1 MTTKVTI
8 NRAPVMTLWAA
19 VVAGRLGFDRDTAL
33 TLAKVVTGLNAQAKG
48 QRLGIFE
55 PGTHKERIEKLQQR
69 PVGESFAVELLG
81 RAVPVIRTEEGLRAV
96 DDGKPVSPA
105 SVERYLAGKFG
116 ENLAAARTAMEE
128 LAGAYTA
135 EELADRAYYLYEKF
149 RPAIPAGVKGWGA
162 AGELD
167 LGYVRSLARKQ

>member
-1 MTTKVTI
+1 MAATVKI

-19 VVAGRLGFDRDTAL
+19 VVAERLGFERAAAL

-48 QRLGIFE
+48 QRLGIYE
-55 PGTHKERIEKLQQR
+55 PSTHEERMAKLKQR
-69 PVGESFAVELLG
+69 PVGESFAVDLLG
-81 RAVPVIRTEEGLRAV
+81 RSVPVMQTDQGLRAAV
-96 DDGKPVSPA
+96 DGKPVNPA
-105 SVERYLAGKFG
+105 SVERYLEGKFG
-116 ENLAAARTAMEE
+116 ENLAAVRAAMDE

-162 AGELD
+162 AGDLD
-167 LGYVRSLARKQ
+167 LDYVRSLAKKQ